1 MSGTGWARTY
11 FIINYIMGVAV
22 ILNLVITVVINSFW
36 DEYKNSN
43 MPALALR
50 QLHDAA
56 AASARHDATFPVSSG
71 RDGENDGTDR
81 LDDYAGGHVSPLS
94 HSGLRENS
102 WGLPPGDGRDRGEI
116 RMTEEES
123 DRRETE
129 TLGSVAESSSQ
140 NSSHQLVHIHF
151 PPHVMPEGDQGGMEA
166 ERAVARRASRRRLD
180 ISGIT

>member
-1 MSGTGWARTY
+1 M
-11 FIINYIMGVAV
+11 NYIVGVAV

-43 MPALALR
+43 MPALTLR

-56 AASARHDATFPVSSG
+56 AASARHDATFPVSGGGGS
-71 RDGENDGTDR
+71 RNDGTDR
-81 LDDYAGGHVSPLS
+81 FDDRTEGVLGHVSPS
-94 HSGLRENS
+94 SYSGLRESS
-102 WGLPPGDGRDRGEI
+102 WGWPHGDRCGRGEV

-123 DRRETE
+123 DRRDAETPR
-129 TLGSVAESSSQ
+129 SAVESSSQ
-140 NSSHQLVHIHF
+140 NGSHQLVHIYF